1 MVRRGDC
8 APAGCVIGNSE
19 AADRGRSPML
29 AGGWSGKCF
38 LDLERG
44 YPTRAL
50 NILTPNAADL
60 DWSEGVSGTLG
71 LEGAIYQAPAWQDGT
86 PAVILDY
93 TDIPRSESLIM
104 DFNNFRDEL
113 KWVAPGMMIGQI
125 WMKPG
130 TGMNPMGRPMPTGV
144 WFAAFQVLTA
154 AARLRV
160 AAGAAVF
167 GGGAFG
173 AFPGFEGFEAD
184 GDFSIPAFMGD
195 FFGGGGGGGGFLPS
209 TSPCGSLPARVFG
222 GGAFG
227 AFPGFEG
234 FEADGDFSIP

>member
-130 TGMNPMGRPMPTGV
+130 TSMNPMGRPMPTGV
-144 WFAAFQVLTA
+144 WFAAFQVCNARGEFARSARERVLTRGVPRPQSA
-154 AARLRV
+154 P
-160 AAGAAVF
+160 AGMF

-195 FFGGGGGGGGFLPS
+195 FFGGGG
-209 TSPCGSLPARVFG
+209 VIG